1 MRGRAA
7 RHWWI
12 RGVRV
17 VDPAAGVDGRR
28 DLWVID
34 GILAAAAPEG
44 APPPEVIDGA
54 GLVAAP
60 AFVDP
65 HVHFRE
71 PGDGRSE
78 TVASGLAA
86 AERGGYGAVFAM
98 ANTDPV
104 NDRPEI
110 TAAMLRSAAAT
121 GSPVRL
127 HVVAA
132 ATVGLAGR
140 EVADLAAQKAAGA
153 MAVSDDGKPVVD
165 DAVMAAVL
173 RRAADL
179 GLPVFSHCETPSLHP
194 GGVAHDGVPAGRLG
208 LPGIPGESEARMVR
222 RDIVLAERLG
232 VTVHICHLSTAAA
245 VEAVR
250 GAKARGLP
258 VTAEAAPHH
267 LALSDEDLL
276 RTLPDGSPDAHFK
289 MNPPLRALA
298 DRDAVV
304 GALLDGTVDCVAT
317 DHAPHHASRKRECG
331 FRAAA
336 FGVIG
341 LENAFAVLHERL
353 VATGR
358 IPLGVLL
365 ERMGAGA
372 ARVARLPAAT
382 LVPGQRAALVLL
394 ALEGGGPVD
403 GARFASLSRNCPF
416 DGERVRGG
424 VAGLLLGDRL
434 LPGAGK
440 A

>member
-173 RRAADL
+173 RRAAAL
-179 GLPVFSHCETPSLHP
+179 GLPVLSHCETPSQHP
-194 GGVAHDGVPAGRLG
+194 RRVAHDRVPPR
-208 LPGIPGESEARMVR
+208 
-222 RDIVLAERLG
+222 
-232 VTVHICHLSTAAA
+232 
-245 VEAVR
+245 
-250 GAKARGLP
+250 
-258 VTAEAAPHH
+258 PH
-267 LALSDEDLL
+267 
-276 RTLPDGSPDAHFK
+276 G
-289 MNPPLRALA
+289 
-298 DRDAVV
+298 
-304 GALLDGTVDCVAT
+304 
-317 DHAPHHASRKRECG
+317 HAPPATAG
-331 FRAAA
+331 P
-336 FGVIG
+336 
-341 LENAFAVLHERL
+341 RL
-353 VATGR
+353 
-358 IPLGVLL
+358 
-365 ERMGAGA
+365 
-372 ARVARLPAAT
+372 
-382 LVPGQRAALVLL
+382 
-394 ALEGGGPVD
+394 GGPVP
-403 GARFASLSRNCPF
+403 RNRPKPFSRP
-416 DGERVRGG
+416 
-424 VAGLLLGDRL
+424 
-434 LPGAGK
+434 
-440 A
+440 